1 MFVQLRMGSRDKFTL
16 IILFAAGNFTVACS
30 IIRMLQIKQVQK
42 DGNNSMLLLWG
53 AIEMN
58 IGVSCFSNSQMLRMK
73 KKADMTMTRLSL
85 PVSLRSSRFSRW
97 VPRTRDLA
105 RLPLASA
112 AQTNSMSY
120 LLLMVLEKTRTP
132 PQFLEKSHMI
142 WLLKRERYGR
152 RYKWSLVPRAE
163 LPRKHRRL
171 ETTLVGSSSSRA
183 SVCSRRWV

>member
-1 MFVQLRMGSRDKFTL
+1 MGSRDKFTL

-53 AIEMN
+53 AIEMSV
-58 IGVSCFSNSQMLRMK
+58 GVSCFSNSPMLRMK
-73 KKADMTMTRLSL
+73 KKADMTVTRLSL
-85 PVSLRSSRFSRW
+85 SVFLRSGRFSRW
-97 VPRTRDLA
+97 VPRTRDLT
-105 RLPLASA
+105 RLPLTSA
-112 AQTNSMSY
+112 AMSY
-120 LLLMVLEKTRTP
+120 LRYLLPVVLEKTRTP